1 MSKRESR
8 NFLEMLSIGVF
19 MVVTALCLSAFS
31 IGLIA
36 RIDGVLALIIGFY
49 GVWIMILA
57 TIKAKKRDK
66 YGRSPISV
74 FAWGLLTSVV
84 GYGWYISI
92 LGVPKLYVFSIAL
105 LILGILVVVAAFQR
119 RRKA

>member
-1 MSKRESR
+1 MSKRESQ

-31 IGLIA
+31 MGLIA
-36 RIDGVLALIIGFY
+36 GIDGVLALIIGFY

-66 YGRSPISV
+66 
-74 FAWGLLTSVV
+74 
-84 GYGWYISI
+84 
-92 LGVPKLYVFSIAL
+92 
-105 LILGILVVVAAFQR
+105 
-119 RRKA
+119 

>member
-1 MSKRESR
+1 LSKRESR
-8 NFLEMLSIGVF
+8 NFLEMLSIEVF

-49 GVWIMILA
+49 GMWIMMLA

-105 LILGILVVVAAFQR
+105 LILGILVVVAALQR